1 MIACESEACA
11 AKSADPR
18 FVQQILGSDVCMR
31 DPRIIAQSSG
41 PRFAQQNPRMVRIRT
56 LRLTYISI
64 SYIHNRCIDVR
75 IYIPLAG
82 TAPCPDVLSA

>member
-31 DPRIIAQSSG
+31 NPRIIAQSSD
-41 PRFAQQNPRMVRIRT
+41 PRFVQQNPRMVQIRT
-56 LRLTYISI
+56 LRLTYMQ
-64 SYIHNRCIDVR
+64 YIIILYCLV
-75 IYIPLAG
+75 YIFL
-82 TAPCPDVLSA
+82 C

>member
-18 FVQQILGSDVCMR
+18 FVQQILGSDVWMR
-31 DPRIIAQSSG
+31 DPRIIAQSSD

-56 LRLTYISI
+56 LRLTYIPKEKL
-64 SYIHNRCIDVR
+64 
-75 IYIPLAG
+75 PLFL
-82 TAPCPDVLSA
+82 TTPME